1 MAKGLRSSRN
11 KTNNSKL
18 RSNVFGPAETAR
30 KERLSAKLIELAS
43 KPQPN
48 PEQGTKMTDGEK
60 VTTQEVPEE
69 LEAHS
74 PAREEGTLFVD
85 EYYKLRLEG
94 LTRLTATI
102 EMSIDQADRPSST
115 REPSSSRERKEAILI
130 FATGFFP
137 YKPFIPG
144 RATFQDSQYGGQLAS
159 APFDKVIFMVV
170 DALRRLTPILHRRR
184 SITLKPLR
192 SDFVYSN
199 NSGFQ
204 FTQALIR
211 SGAAMPFTAHATSP
225 TITMPR
231 VKAITTGSIPSF
243 LDVILNFAESDKTS
257 NLASQDTWLGQLKGM
272 RGGKLVMYG
281 DDTWLKLFPNTFSRV
296 DGTSSFFVSD
306 FTEVDNNVTRN
317 IPSELKRSDW
327 NGMIIHYLGLD
338 HIGHKSGP
346 RSPHMVPKQSE
357 MDGIVKQIYTSIET
371 EEHLHSTLFVLC
383 GDHGMNDA
391 GNHGG
396 SAEGETSPALVFISP
411 KLQSISKGSECPLAL
426 PESTFSYYTTVEQSD
441 IAPTLAG
448 LLGFPIP
455 LNNLGVFISDLLDF
469 WDEHVKV
476 DLLLQNARQIL
487 SIVHEAFPAL
497 SLSEAKPLDDCALAQ
512 SAEETLSCHWSKVT
526 SLVDVHGQTDAAAAV
541 DALTQ
546 FSKHAQHIMSSTA
559 SNYNLPRLGVGIGLA
574 ALTTVAGIAAVS
586 TALFET
592 QATSLWASLVFIAY
606 GIMMFASSYV
616 EEEQHFWYWASSGWL
631 GWLSL
636 KRRNAVTLPTSLDP
650 WCAALLLVLL
660 RIVRVWNQTGQKHA
674 GEPDI
679 ARTVLPAHTV
689 LLWLL
694 VLVTYLDIIQ
704 RLSRTA
710 VPWASRHLAT
720 AASLALGI
728 AALGFKVAFTKADA
742 PELLEGIG
750 GFVPRPMEES
760 SLVGQARAVFSSIAI
775 MGLLTSFPA
784 IWQRIW
790 GGQQT
795 KGSD

>member
-1 MAKGLRSSRN
+1 
-11 KTNNSKL
+11 
-18 RSNVFGPAETAR
+18 
-30 KERLSAKLIELAS
+30 
-43 KPQPN
+43 
-48 PEQGTKMTDGEK
+48 
-60 VTTQEVPEE
+60 
-69 LEAHS
+69 
-74 PAREEGTLFVD
+74 
-85 EYYKLRLEG
+85 
-94 LTRLTATI
+94 
-102 EMSIDQADRPSST
+102 
-115 REPSSSRERKEAILI
+115 
-130 FATGFFP
+130 
-137 YKPFIPG
+137 
-144 RATFQDSQYGGQLAS
+144 
-159 APFDKVIFMVV
+159 
-170 DALRRLTPILHRRR
+170 
-184 SITLKPLR
+184 
-192 SDFVYSN
+192 
-199 NSGFQ
+199 
-204 FTQALIR
+204 
-211 SGAAMPFTAHATSP
+211 
-225 TITMPR
+225 
-231 VKAITTGSIPSF
+231 
-243 LDVILNFAESDKTS
+243 
-257 NLASQDTWLGQLKGM
+257 
-272 RGGKLVMYG
+272 
-281 DDTWLKLFPNTFSRV
+281 
-296 DGTSSFFVSD
+296 
-306 FTEVDNNVTRN
+306 
-317 IPSELKRSDW
+317 
-327 NGMIIHYLGLD
+327 
-338 HIGHKSGP
+338 
-346 RSPHMVPKQSE
+346 
-357 MDGIVKQIYTSIET
+357 
-371 EEHLHSTLFVLC
+371 
-383 GDHGMNDA
+383 
-391 GNHGG
+391 
-396 SAEGETSPALVFISP
+396 
-411 KLQSISKGSECPLAL
+411 
-426 PESTFSYYTTVEQSD
+426 
-441 IAPTLAG
+441 
-448 LLGFPIP
+448 
-455 LNNLGVFISDLLDF
+455 
-469 WDEHVKV
+469 
-476 DLLLQNARQIL
+476 
-487 SIVHEAFPAL
+487 
-497 SLSEAKPLDDCALAQ
+497 
-512 SAEETLSCHWSKVT
+512 
-526 SLVDVHGQTDAAAAV
+526 
-541 DALTQ
+541 
-546 FSKHAQHIMSSTA
+546 MSSTA

-636 KRRNAVTLPTSLDP
+636 KRYDLHPIVTCDWLMSYRRNAVTLPTSLDP